1 MVYAYKSNSRIRAD
15 AQVAGEMCDQLAKT
29 GGLTP
34 KRLVDANRA
43 EDAPLHG
50 EFEWDDYVAA
60 EAYRE
65 GQAAHIIRCII
76 IKPDEKPEVPVRAFV
91 RVTEASGDYT
101 PMQVVIENDDMMAR
115 LMSNAKREMECF
127 VQKYGDLEELS
138 SVIESMNVVLAKAS

>member
-1 MVYAYKSNSRIRAD
+1 MVYEFKPCSYIKAS
-15 AQVAGEMCDQLAKT
+15 AQVAGEMCEQLAKT

-50 EFEWDDYVAA
+50 EFEWNDTVAA

-65 GQAAHIIRCII
+65 GQAAHIIRCIV
-76 IKPDEKPEVPVRAFV
+76 IKTEEAPKVPVRAFV
-91 RVTEASGDYT
+91 RVTEPSGDYT
-101 PMQVVIENDDMMAR
+101 PIQVAMKNDDMMER
-115 LMSNAKREMECF
+115 LMSSARKEMECF

-138 SVIESMNVVLAKAS
+138 SVIESMNNVLAKAG

>member
-43 EDAPLHG
+43 KDAPLHG
-50 EFEWDDYVAA
+50 EFEWNDTTAA

-65 GQAAHIIRCII
+65 VQAAHIIRCII
-76 IKPDEKPEVPVRAFV
+76 IKPEDKPEVPVRAFV
-91 RVTEASGDYT
+91 RVTEDSGDYT
-101 PMQVVIENDDMMAR
+101 PMKIVMKDEDMMER
-115 LMSNAKREMECF
+115 LMGNARKEMECF
-127 VQKYGDLEELS
+127 VRKYGDLKELS
-138 SVIESMNVVLAKAS
+138 DVIDSMNTALAKAG